1 VACPSSSKTDPRPL
15 FVPQIGPVHLNL
27 SPFFKDMPI
36 RYTLRSTRR
45 VTPPAGGPAEEEV
58 FATVSFQ
65 LVE

>member
-1 VACPSSSKTDPRPL
+1 
-15 FVPQIGPVHLNL
+15 
-27 SPFFKDMPI
+27 MPI

-45 VTPPAGGPAEEEV
+45 VTPSAGGPAEEEV